1 MSWIY
6 LCLAIISEIAGTIS
20 MKFSQG
26 FTKILPSILIFV
38 FYGISMVF
46 TNLAIKKI
54 DISVVYTI
62 WSGVGTAAVAII
74 GYMWFKESMPPIKI
88 ISIGLIIFGVIG
100 LSWFGEGH

>member
-6 LCLAIISEIAGTIS
+6 LGLAIISEVAGTVS

-26 FTKILPSILIFV
+26 FTKTLPSILIFV

-74 GYMWFKESMPPIKI
+74 GYIWFKEGMPPIKI
-88 ISIGLIIFGVIG
+88 ISISLIIFGVIG
-100 LSWFGEGH
+100 LSWLGEGH